1 MFVLQCADSL
11 GIDWPTIERCVDGR
25 EGQDLSVMYG
35 DDTHSLRPKI
45 R

>member
-1 MFVLQCADSL
+1 MFFQCAESL
-11 GIDWPTIERCVDGR
+11 GINWSVIEQCVDGR
-25 EGQDLSVMYG
+25 EGQDLLAMHG